1 MTFRS
6 ICVGSD
12 EGRKGASVQAGK
24 ERVLLVDDEPQILTA
39 LEDLL
44 SDDYTVFKTESPER
58 ALDLVH
64 QESDIAVVITD
75 QRMPR
80 MNGDEFLRKLGT
92 DHQALRIMVSG
103 YADLP
108 AVLRAVNEGNVYAYV
123 TKPWDE
129 ADLLHKVQTA
139 AEHFRL
145 TQELEYERRLLRD
158 LMDNSP
164 DGIYFKDADL
174 RFLRVNASFARTLG
188 TVKPSDLVGRRLSEI
203 LGPSP
208 EAEDVESEDRRVLR
222 ERKPIVDGVRQ
233 YQRAGRGYFLSE
245 TKAPI
250 RSKSGSALGLVG
262 ISRDVTERVTTSEA
276 LRESEA
282 LLQQQ
287 TRILN
292 SVLDGMGDGVVVT
305 ARDGGTLLFN
315 KEASRVLGVSARDIP
330 AQDWPRIYGLHLSD
344 NTLLP
349 VTQNPLCRA
358 MAGEPL
364 VQLELRVKNAVVS
377 GAIVAVTATPLRDPS
392 GAIVGAIALLRD
404 VTQQR
409 NLEQQLAQSQK
420 MEAIGQLAGG
430 VAHDFNN
437 LLTVIVGCGE
447 LALEDFD
454 PNDARRINVVEVLAA
469 ARHATLLTQQ
479 LLAFSRRQ
487 VVQPKALQL
496 NDIVAGMNKLLG
508 RLIGN
513 HIELGTV
520 LAPDLCM
527 VTADQSQLEQVVLN
541 LVINA
546 RDAMPAGGLLRV
558 ETEEL
563 VLNETTAAEWG
574 APPGRYAT
582 LTVTDTGTGMSE
594 ETRKRLFEPFF
605 TTKEV
610 GKGTGLGLS
619 TVYGIVR
626 QSHGFIGVNSAPGQ
640 GTEFRVLLP
649 RAAPTDRS
657 KPSVPAPEG
666 TRAAL
671 GSVLLIDSNEAVRK
685 ITARMLRSE
694 GHRVIECSN
703 LSDARRTLA
712 EPERI
717 DLVLTDL
724 GLVGTAFEQEVAAAR
739 GQARVLFMTGGGPVM
754 KESPA
759 PSYATLAPDA
769 ERALLSKPF
778 SRAQLVKKVQEVLRA
793 AHPGQDDR

>member
-1 MTFRS
+1 MP
-6 ICVGSD
+6 
-12 EGRKGASVQAGK
+12 AAK

-44 SDDYTVFKTESPER
+44 GDSYTVFKSDNPER
-58 ALDLVH
+58 ALDLVR

-80 MNGDEFLRKLGT
+80 MNGDEFLRKLG
-92 DHQALRIMVSG
+92 DDNHALRIMVSG

-108 AVLRAVNEGNVYAYV
+108 AVLRAVNEGKVYAYV

-129 ADLLHKVQTA
+129 ADLLYKVQTA
-139 AEHFRL
+139 ADHFRL

-158 LMDNSP
+158 LMENSP
-164 DGIYFKDADL
+164 DGIYFKGADL
-174 RFLRVNASFARTLG
+174 RFLRANSSLARTVG
-188 TVKPSDLVGRRLSEI
+188 VMNPDDLVGRRLSEI
-203 LGPSP
+203 LGSSEES
-208 EAEDVESEDRRVLR
+208 EAAESEDRRVLS
-222 ERKPIVDGVRQ
+222 ERRPLLDGVRQ

-250 RSKSGSALGLVG
+250 RSKSGIALGVVG

-292 SVLDGMGDGVVVT
+292 SILNGMGDGVVVT
-305 ARDGGTLLFN
+305 ASDGRTLLFN
-315 KEASRVLGVSARDIP
+315 QAATRLLGVTARDVP
-330 AQDWPRIYGLHLSD
+330 AEAWPRTYGLYLND
-344 NTLLP
+344 NVTLLP
-349 VTQNPLCRA
+349 VEQNPLCRA
-358 MAGEPL
+358 MTGEAL
-364 VQLELRVKNAVVS
+364 VQLELRVKNVVVT

-392 GAIVGAIALLRD
+392 GTVTGAIALLRD

-437 LLTVIVGCGE
+437 LLTVIVGCSE

-454 PNDARRINVVEVLAA
+454 PADSRRINVVEVLAA

-487 VVQPKALQL
+487 VVQPKPLQL
-496 NDIVAGMNKLLG
+496 NDVVASMNSLLC
-508 RLIGN
+508 RLIGS
-513 HIELGTV
+513 HIELSTV
-520 LAPDLCM
+520 LCPDLSL

-541 LVINA
+541 LVVNA
-546 RDAMPAGGLLRV
+546 RDAMPEGGLLRV
-558 ETEEL
+558 ETEEI
-563 VLNETTAAEWG
+563 VLSDAAALEWG
-574 APPGRYAT
+574 ATPGRFVA
-582 LTVTDTGTGMSE
+582 LTVTDTGTGMSQ
-594 ETRKRLFEPFF
+594 ETCKRLFEPFF

-626 QSHGFIGVNSAPGQ
+626 QSGGFIRVNSAPGQ

-649 RAAPTDRS
+649 RNTGTKRS
-657 KPSVPAPEG
+657 LPSVPPAEDA
-666 TRAAL
+666 RAVL
-671 GSVLLIDSNEAVRK
+671 GNVLLIDSNEAVRQ

-694 GHRVIECSN
+694 GHRVIEAPD
-703 LSDARRTLA
+703 LPVARLTLA
-712 EPERI
+712 KNEHI
-717 DLVLTDL
+717 DLVLIDL
-724 GLVGTAFEQEVAAAR
+724 GLAGAAFSHEVSAVS
-739 GQARVLFMTGGGPVM
+739 GEVRVLYMTGGGRVM
-754 KESPA
+754 KEAPA
-759 PSYATLAPDA
+759 AGYSALPPGD
-769 ERALLSKPF
+769 ERALLAKPF
-778 SRAQLVKKVQEVLRA
+778 SRSQLLEKVQEVLSQRERA
-793 AHPGQDDR
+793 PDAS

>member
-1 MTFRS
+1 M
-6 ICVGSD
+6 
-12 EGRKGASVQAGK
+12 QAAK

-44 SDDYTVFKTESPER
+44 GDDYTVFKSESPER
-58 ALDLVH
+58 ALDLVQ
-64 QESDIAVVITD
+64 QEADIAVVITD

-80 MNGDEFLRKLGT
+80 MNGDEFLRKLG
-92 DHQALRIMVSG
+92 DENHALRIMVSG
-103 YADLP
+103 FADLP
-108 AVLRAVNEGNVYAYV
+108 AVLRAVNEGKVYAYV

-158 LMDNSP
+158 LMENSP

-174 RFLRVNASFARTLG
+174 RFLRANASFARTVG
-188 TVKPSDLVGRRLSEI
+188 AVNPQDLVGRRLSEV
-203 LGPSP
+203 LGASEES
-208 EAEDVESEDRRVLR
+208 EAIEAEDRRVLR
-222 ERKPIVDGVRQ
+222 ERSPILDGVRQ
-233 YQRAGRGYFLSE
+233 YQRAGRGYFRSE

-250 RSKSGSALGLVG
+250 RNKSGNALGIVG

-292 SVLDGMGDGVVVT
+292 SILDGMGDGVVVT
-305 ARDGGTLLFN
+305 ASDGRTLLFN
-315 KEASRVLGVSARDIP
+315 REANRLLGVTKRDVP
-330 AQDWPRIYGLHLSD
+330 AADWPKTYGLYLND
-344 NTLLP
+344 GVTLLP
-349 VTQNPLCRA
+349 LEQNPLCRA
-358 MAGEPL
+358 MTGEAL
-364 VQLELRVKNAVVS
+364 VQLELRVKNPVAP
-377 GAIVAVTATPLRDPS
+377 GAIVAITATPLRDPS
-392 GAIVGAIALLRD
+392 GTVTGAIALLRD

-437 LLTVIVGCGE
+437 LLTVIVGCSE
-447 LALEDFD
+447 LALEDFEVED
-454 PNDARRINVVEVLAA
+454 PRRINVVEVLAA

-487 VVQPKALQL
+487 IVQPKPLQL
-496 NDIVAGMNKLLG
+496 NEIVAGMNNLLR

-513 HIELGTV
+513 HIELLTV
-520 LAPDLCM
+520 LRPDLSL

-541 LVINA
+541 LVVNA
-546 RDAMPAGGLLRV
+546 RDAMSDGGLLRV

-563 VLNETTAAEWG
+563 VLSEAAAAEWG
-574 APPGRYAT
+574 ATPGRFVA

-594 ETRKRLFEPFF
+594 ETRERLFEPFF

-626 QSHGFIGVNSAPGQ
+626 QTGGFIRVNSAPGQ
-640 GTEFRVLLP
+640 GTEFRILLP
-649 RAAPTDRS
+649 RATHNGRRL
-657 KPSVPAPEG
+657 PSVPPPEHA
-666 TRAAL
+666 RVVL
-671 GSVLLIDSNEAVRK
+671 GNVLLIDGNEAVRK

-694 GHRVIECSN
+694 GHAVVEASN
-703 LSDARRTLA
+703 LTDARLTLA
-712 EPERI
+712 GNESI

-724 GLVGTAFEQEVAAAR
+724 GVAGPAFASEVAVTR
-739 GQARVLFMTGGGPVM
+739 EDARVLYMTGSGSVLKDSPSANHSTSALGE
-754 KESPA
+754 ESV
-759 PSYATLAPDA
+759 
-769 ERALLSKPF
+769 LLSKPF
-778 SRAQLVKKVQEVLRA
+778 SRSQLLEAVQEVLQRGESVPDA
-793 AHPGQDDR
+793 D

>member
-1 MTFRS
+1 M
-6 ICVGSD
+6 
-12 EGRKGASVQAGK
+12 QAAK

-44 SDDYTVFKTESPER
+44 GDDYTVFKSESPER
-58 ALDLVH
+58 ALDLVQ

-80 MNGDEFLRKLGT
+80 MNGDEFLRKLG
-92 DHQALRIMVSG
+92 DENHALRIMVSG

-108 AVLRAVNEGNVYAYV
+108 AVLRAVNEGKVYAYV

-158 LMDNSP
+158 LMENSP

-174 RFLRVNASFARTLG
+174 RFLRANASFARTVG
-188 TVKPSDLVGRRLSEI
+188 SVNPSDLVGRRLSEI
-203 LGPSP
+203 LGTSE
-208 EAEDVESEDRRVLR
+208 EAEGVESEDRRVLR
-222 ERKPIVDGVRQ
+222 ERKPILDGVRQ

-250 RSKSGSALGLVG
+250 RSKSGNALGIVG

-292 SVLDGMGDGVVVT
+292 SILDGMGDGVVVT
-305 ARDGGTLLFN
+305 ARDGRTLLFN
-315 KEASRVLGVSARDIP
+315 KEANRLLGVSARDVP
-330 AQDWPRIYGLHLSD
+330 AEEWPRTYGLYLNDS
-344 NTLLP
+344 TLLP
-349 VTQNPLCRA
+349 VEQNPLCRA
-358 MAGEPL
+358 MSGEAL
-364 VQLELRVKNAVVS
+364 VQLELRVKNAIVTGAVV
-377 GAIVAVTATPLRDPS
+377 AITATPLRDPS
-392 GAIVGAIALLRD
+392 GTVTGAIALLRD

-437 LLTVIVGCGE
+437 LLTVIVGCSE

-454 PNDARRINVVEVLAA
+454 PADARRINVVEVLAA

-487 VVQPKALQL
+487 IVQPKALQL
-496 NDIVAGMNKLLG
+496 NTVVAGMNSLLS

-513 HIELGTV
+513 HIELTTV
-520 LAPDLCM
+520 LGPDLSM

-541 LVINA
+541 LVVNA
-546 RDAMPAGGLLRV
+546 RDAMPEGGLLRV

-563 VLNETTAAEWG
+563 VLNDVAAAEWG
-574 APPGRYAT
+574 APPGRFAA

-594 ETRKRLFEPFF
+594 ETRTRLFEPFF

-626 QSHGFIGVNSAPGQ
+626 QSGGFIRVNSAPGQ
-640 GTEFRVLLP
+640 GTEFRILLP
-649 RAAPTDRS
+649 RTTRNGRTL
-657 KPSVPAPEG
+657 PSVPPPEG
-666 TRAAL
+666 VSVVL
-671 GSVLLIDSNEAVRK
+671 GNVLLIDGNEAVRK

-694 GHRVIECSN
+694 GHGVIESSN
-703 LSDARRTLA
+703 LIDARLTLA
-712 EPERI
+712 EDERI

-724 GLVGTAFEQEVAAAR
+724 GLAGAAFANEVAAIR
-739 GQARVLFMTGGGPVM
+739 NDVRVLYMTGGGPVL
-754 KESPA
+754 KGESPSASYSA
-759 PSYATLAPDA
+759 PTPSDDS
-769 ERALLSKPF
+769 ALLSKPF
-778 SRAQLVKKVQEVLRA
+778 SRSQLLEKVQEVLQRDEREPDA
-793 AHPGQDDR
+793 N

>member
-1 MTFRS
+1 M
-6 ICVGSD
+6 
-12 EGRKGASVQAGK
+12 
-24 ERVLLVDDEPQILTA
+24 DDEPQILTA

-64 QESDIAVVITD
+64 EELDIAVVITD

-80 MNGDEFLRKLGT
+80 MNGDEFLRKLGNEN
-92 DHQALRIMVSG
+92 HALRIMVSG

-108 AVLRAVNEGNVYAYV
+108 AVLRAVNEGKVYAYV

-174 RFLRVNASFARTLG
+174 RFLRANTSFSRTIGAVNPA
-188 TVKPSDLVGRRLSEI
+188 DLVGRRLSEI
-203 LGPSP
+203 LAFSA
-208 EAEDVESEDRRVLR
+208 EAEAVESEDSRVLR
-222 ERKPIVDGVRQ
+222 DCKPVLDGVRQ
-233 YQRAGRGYFLSE
+233 YQRAGRAYFLSE

-250 RSKSGSALGLVG
+250 LNQAGSAVGVVG
-262 ISRDVTERVTTSEA
+262 ISRDVTERVTISEA
-276 LRESEA
+276 LREGEA

-292 SVLDGMGDGVVVT
+292 SILDGMGDGVVVT
-305 ARDGGTLLFN
+305 ARDGSTLLFN
-315 KEASRVLGVSARDIP
+315 KEASRVLGVSARDVP
-330 AQDWPRIYGLHLSD
+330 AEDWPRTYGLYQND

-349 VTQNPLCRA
+349 AAQNPLCRA

-364 VQLELRVKNAVVS
+364 VQLELRVKNGVVP
-377 GAIVAVTATPLRDPS
+377 GAMVAVTATPLRDPS
-392 GAIVGAIALLRD
+392 GVIVGAIALLRD

-409 NLEQQLAQSQK
+409 NLEQQLVQSQK

-454 PNDARRINVVEVLAA
+454 PTDARRINVVEVLAA

-487 VVQPKALQL
+487 IVQPKALQL
-496 NDIVAGMNKLLG
+496 NEVVAGMNNLLG
-508 RLIGN
+508 RLIGT
-513 HIELGTV
+513 HIDLSTV
-520 LAPDLCM
+520 LAPDLSL

-541 LVINA
+541 LVVNA
-546 RDAMPAGGLLRV
+546 RDAMPDGGLLRV

-563 VLNETTAAEWG
+563 VLNEAAAAEWG
-574 APPGRYAT
+574 APPGRYAA

-626 QSHGFIGVNSAPGQ
+626 QSRGFIGVNSAPGQ
-640 GTEFRVLLP
+640 GTEFRILLP
-649 RAAPTDRS
+649 RATHNDRT
-657 KPSVPAPEG
+657 KPSVPAPG
-666 TRAAL
+666 GARATL
-671 GSVLLIDSNEAVRK
+671 GNVLLIDSDEAVRK

-694 GHRVIECSN
+694 GHRVVESSN
-703 LSDARRTLA
+703 LNDARRALA
-712 EPERI
+712 GHEPV

-724 GLVGTAFEQEVAAAR
+724 GLVGPAFAEEVSVMR
-739 GQARVLFMTGGGPVM
+739 RDARVLFMTGGGPAM
-754 KESPA
+754 KELADRGYPV
-759 PSYATLAPDA
+759 LAPGLDS
-769 ERALLSKPF
+769 ALLSKPF
-778 SRAQLVKKVQEVLRA
+778 SRAQLLQKVQELLRGGEREPHA
-793 AHPGQDDR
+793 G